1 MDRYNRTVLS
11 SLMRCGPLVGPAL
24 LLTLAAGAG
33 VGCVRCGE
41 FVLHQPFAPAS
52 QRELGLT
59 SRWAFSSMDAQRRT
73 CVLAFPRPGAD
84 GGLRDFLIYVS
95 LPAGLGVTTVHPA
108 DRAAARGFLIQKVGH
123 LRGKV
128 PFTSG
133 TVRCRKVLLKGALR
147 RLELDVRGEDGTHI
161 VGTAFVKADPREV
174 RTFERRYAADVS
186 LLGPPS
192 SQPARPDGETAPR
205 PPASP

>member
-24 LLTLAAGAG
+24 LLTLLVA
-33 VGCVRCGE
+33 VGSGCAHRSKL
-41 FVLHQPFAPAS
+41 VLHQPFAPAS
-52 QRELGLT
+52 QRELDLT

-84 GGLRDFLIYVS
+84 DGLRDFLIYIS
-95 LPAGLGVTTVHPA
+95 LPAGLGVTTVDPA
-108 DRAAARGFLIQKVGH
+108 DPATARGFLIQKVGH
-123 LRGKV
+123 LKGKV

-147 RLELDVRGEDGTHI
+147 RLGLDVRGEDGTHI
-161 VGTAFVKADPREV
+161 VGTAFVEADRREV

-192 SQPARPDGETAPR
+192 SQPTRPDGETAPR
-205 PPASP
+205 PPALP

>member
-11 SLMRCGPLVGPAL
+11 SLMPRGPLVGSAL
-24 LLTLAAGAG
+24 LLTLVAGTGAG
-33 VGCVRCGE
+33 CARRGE
-41 FVLHQPFAPAS
+41 FVLHQPFAPPK
-52 QRELGLT
+52 QRELDLT
-59 SRWAFSSMDAQRRT
+59 SRWAFSSVDAQRRT
-73 CVLAFPRPGAD
+73 CLLAFPRPDAD
-84 GGLRDFLIYVS
+84 DGLRDFLIYVS
-95 LPAGLGVTTVHPA
+95 LPAGLGVTTVDPA
-108 DRAAARGFLIQKVGH
+108 DPAAARGFLIQKVGH
-123 LRGKV
+123 LKGKV
-128 PFTSG
+128 AFTSG

-161 VGTAFVKADPREV
+161 VGAAFVEADAREV

-192 SQPARPDGETAPR
+192 SHPARPDGETAAR